1 MRQAKGRAKGCVPP
15 RPLLSCPPRKKSA
28 EADGRAGHAGGA
40 EQAKNQSPA
49 RPVHSLQSLV
59 HGRDDAGKFAPLP
72 ARTIN
77 APVAVDALRAAR
89 AVAAGAILASFRIG
103 DVTLGE
109 ATPAMCRTFVAK
121 RRRDAAFVERVIS
134 GVPEGGKIGDY
145 VTEAE
150 AAALY
155 RQANGEHLN
164 AAR

>member
-1 MRQAKGRAKGCVPP
+1 
-15 RPLLSCPPRKKSA
+15 
-28 EADGRAGHAGGA
+28 
-40 EQAKNQSPA
+40 
-49 RPVHSLQSLV
+49 
-59 HGRDDAGKFAPLP
+59 
-72 ARTIN
+72 
-77 APVAVDALRAAR
+77 
-89 AVAAGAILASFRIG
+89 
-103 DVTLGE
+103 
-109 ATPAMCRTFVAK
+109 MCRTFVAK